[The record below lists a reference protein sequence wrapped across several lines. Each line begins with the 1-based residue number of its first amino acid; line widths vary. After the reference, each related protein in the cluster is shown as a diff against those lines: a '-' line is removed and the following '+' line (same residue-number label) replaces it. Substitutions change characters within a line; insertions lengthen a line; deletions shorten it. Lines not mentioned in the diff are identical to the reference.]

1 MSETTLKLPT
11 SWDEVTIS
19 QWQEI
24 NGIQAD
30 TDIAKYIETIS
41 ILADCDP
48 EDIRQMGIRE
58 YQSLQ
63 KQTTYLSQPLKN
75 EVKLKIEIDGK
86 KYGMIPHLDFITA
99 GEWIDAETWKDQP
112 VDNLHLYCALIFR
125 PITKEDGDEYEI
137 EKHKPEGFMRRAD
150 LFKNK
155 LPITTVYGSVLFF
168 SASALQFM
176 KVLAD
181 FLEADQKKKTKK
193 TVTKTKTT
201 QKATKTNKKKPSK
214 SRGGST
220 I

>member
-1 MSETTLKLPT
+1 MNIKLAK
-11 SWDEVTIS
+11 SWDDVTIS

-24 NGIQAD
+24 SNIQAD

-48 EDIRQMGIRE
+48 EEIRQMGIRE

-63 KQTTYLSQPLKN
+63 KETVYLSEPLKN

-137 EKHKPEGFMRRAD
+137 EKHKPEGFMRRAE

-155 LPITTVYGSVLFF
+155 LSITAVYGSVLFF
-168 SASALQFM
+168 SSAAVKFM
-176 KVLAD
+176 EVLAAY
-181 FLEADQKKKTKK
+181 LDQEGKTKK
-193 TVTKTKTT
+193 KKIVTKTKTT
-201 QKATKTNKKKPSK
+201 QKATKKNKKHNSK
-214 SRGGST
+214 SRGEST